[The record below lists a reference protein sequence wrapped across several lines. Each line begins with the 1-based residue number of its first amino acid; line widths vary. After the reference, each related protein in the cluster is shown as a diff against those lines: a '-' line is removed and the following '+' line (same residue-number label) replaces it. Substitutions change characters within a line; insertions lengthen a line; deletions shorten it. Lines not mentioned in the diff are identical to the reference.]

1 MKFCCYVLSKTE
13 DCVRGKKKQRTREMS
28 SWKFTG
34 SPEAEDTASAAND
47 SGINNAK
54 QTWPEPS
61 PEWSSAIEEWGWMWF
76 AHVYGF
82 ASLFALMTMYAFSSL
97 CRFRKTFFA
106 KQKVHLRVMNFALM
120 AAGFGRC
127 LALFWD
133 PYASRE
139 STSVIQNLVLLTS
152 WGIATACMTSA
163 FSIMLLIFLETT
175 KTKLGPPKLRNLP
188 FLVSITTANI
198 VYLILS
204 DLVVWFYPKA
214 KVMIFVCHVTMAIWG
229 LAIFAGYFVAGV
241 RMWRNLKSTLQAR
254 SSNNQY
260 SIRDMK
266 KLKRLF
272 IFMSAAS
279 IFGVCNFSVS
289 LYVSIGEFGVFTAES
304 YAKSWPWFAI
314 QTTMRTMELLLS
326 ALVFL
331 IAVDSP
337 RTCSQNSQSVSR
349 FATARK
355 STIESPS
362 ESQTAAL

>member
-1 MKFCCYVLSKTE
+1 
-13 DCVRGKKKQRTREMS
+13 MS

-34 SPEAEDTASAAND
+34 SPRAEDTASPAND
-47 SGINNAK
+47 SGINSAK
-54 QTWPEPS
+54 NTWPEPS

-82 ASLFALMTMYAFSSL
+82 GGLFVLMTLYALSSFY
-97 CRFRKTFFA
+97 RFRKTFFA
-106 KQKVHLRVMNFALM
+106 RQKVHLRVMNFTLM
-120 AAGFGRC
+120 TAGFGRC

-133 PYASRE
+133 PYASRG
-139 STSVIQNLVLLTS
+139 STSVIQNLVLLTA
-152 WGIATACMTSA
+152 WGIATACMTSG

-188 FLVSITTANI
+188 LLVSITVANI
-198 VYLILS
+198 IYLIIS

-214 KVMIFVCHVTMAIWG
+214 KVMIFVCHVFLAIWG
-229 LAIFAGYFVAGV
+229 LAIFVGYFVAGV
-241 RMWRNLKSTLQAR
+241 RMWRNLESTLQAC
-254 SSNNQY
+254 SNNQY

-272 IFMSAAS
+272 VFMSAAS
-279 IFGVCNFSVS
+279 IFGVCNFSMS
-289 LYVSIGEFGVFTAES
+289 LYISIGEFGVFTAES
-304 YAKSWPWFAI
+304 YAKSWPWLAI
-314 QTTMRTMELLLS
+314 QTAMRTMELVLS

-337 RTCSQNSQSVSR
+337 RTRTQDSQAVSR

-355 STIESPS
+355 STIELPS
-362 ESQTAAL
+362 DSQTAAL

>member
-1 MKFCCYVLSKTE
+1 
-13 DCVRGKKKQRTREMS
+13 MS

-34 SPEAEDTASAAND
+34 SSKAEDKASAAND
-47 SGINNAK
+47 SDINNQK
-54 QTWPEPS
+54 NTWPEPS
-61 PEWSSAIEEWGWMWF
+61 PEWSSAIEEWGWIWF

-82 ASLFALMTMYAFSSL
+82 GSLFVLMALYAFSSL
-97 CRFRKTFFA
+97 YRFRKTSLA
-106 KQKVHLRVMNFALM
+106 RQKVHLRVMNFALM

-133 PYASRE
+133 PYASHE

-175 KTKLGPPKLRNLP
+175 QTKLGPPKLRNLRL
-188 FLVSITTANI
+188 LVSITVANI
-198 VYLILS
+198 AYLILA

-214 KVMIFVCHVTMAIWG
+214 KVMIFVCHVTLAIWG
-229 LAIFAGYFVAGV
+229 LAIFVGYFVAGV
-241 RMWRNLKSTLQAR
+241 RMWRNLGSTLQSC
-254 SSNNQY
+254 SSNNKY
-260 SIRDMK
+260 SIRDVK

-272 IFMSAAS
+272 VFMSVAS

-289 LYVSIGEFGVFTAES
+289 LYVSIGEFGVFTAKS
-304 YAKSWPWFAI
+304 YAKHWPWFAI
-314 QTTMRTMELLLS
+314 QTALRTMELLLS

-337 RTCSQNSQSVSR
+337 RTSSQNSQSVSR
-349 FATARK
+349 FATTRK

>member
-1 MKFCCYVLSKTE
+1 
-13 DCVRGKKKQRTREMS
+13 MS
-28 SWKFTG
+28 SWKFG
-34 SPEAEDTASAAND
+34 GRPKAEDTASAAND
-47 SGINNAK
+47 SGINNHK
-54 QTWPEPS
+54 TTWPEPF

-76 AHVYGF
+76 VHVYGF
-82 ASLFALMTMYAFSSL
+82 GSLFVLMTLYAFYSL
-97 CRFRKTFFA
+97 YRFRKTFFA
-106 KQKVHLRVMNFALM
+106 RQKVHLRVMNFALM

-175 KTKLGPPKLRNLP
+175 QTKLGPPKLRNLP
-188 FLVSITTANI
+188 LLLSITVANI

-214 KVMIFVCHVTMAIWG
+214 KVMIFVCHVTLAIWG
-229 LAIFAGYFVAGV
+229 LAIFLGYFVAGV
-241 RMWRNLKSTLQAR
+241 RMWRNLGATLQSS
-254 SSNNQY
+254 SSNNKY

-266 KLKRLF
+266 KLRRLF
-272 IFMSAAS
+272 IFMSVAS
-279 IFGVCNFSVS
+279 IFGVGNFSMS
-289 LYVSIGEFGVFTAES
+289 LYISIGEFGVFTAKR
-304 YAKSWPWFAI
+304 YAKSWPWFTI
-314 QTTMRTMELLLS
+314 QTALRTMELLLS

-337 RTCSQNSQSVSR
+337 RTCSQDSQSVSR

-355 STIESPS
+355 STIEQAS

>member
-1 MKFCCYVLSKTE
+1 MKFCGYVLSKTE
-13 DCVRGKKKQRTREMS
+13 DCVIGKKKEGARMS

-34 SPEAEDTASAAND
+34 SPQAEDTASPEND
-47 SGINNAK
+47 SGVNNAK
-54 QTWPEPS
+54 NTWPEPS

-82 ASLFALMTMYAFSSL
+82 GGLFALMTLYALSSL
-97 CRFRKTFFA
+97 YRFRKTFFA
-106 KQKVHLRVMNFALM
+106 RQKVHLRVMNFTLM
-120 AAGFGRC
+120 TAGFGRC
-127 LALFWD
+127 LALFWN
-133 PYASRE
+133 PYTSRE

-175 KTKLGPPKLRNLP
+175 KTKLGPPKLRNLSL
-188 FLVSITTANI
+188 LVSITVANI

-214 KVMIFVCHVTMAIWG
+214 KVMIFVCHVTLAIWG
-229 LAIFAGYFVAGV
+229 LAIFVGYFVAGV
-241 RMWRNLKSTLQAR
+241 RMWRNLESTVQSC

-260 SIRDMK
+260 SIRDIK

-272 IFMSAAS
+272 VFMSAAS
-279 IFGVCNFSVS
+279 TFGVCHFSMS
-289 LYVSIGEFGVFTAES
+289 LYISVGEFGVFTAES

-314 QTTMRTMELLLS
+314 QTAMRTMELLLS

-331 IAVDSP
+331 IAVESP
-337 RTCSQNSQSVSR
+337 RTRRQNSQSASR

-355 STIESPS
+355 STIESPRD
-362 ESQTAAL
+362 SQTDAL

>member
-1 MKFCCYVLSKTE
+1 M
-13 DCVRGKKKQRTREMS
+13 G

-34 SPEAEDTASAAND
+34 SPKAENTASTAND
-47 SGINNAK
+47 SVINNAEK
-54 QTWPEPS
+54 SWPEPS

-82 ASLFALMTMYAFSSL
+82 GSMFALMMLYAFFSL
-97 CRFRKTFFA
+97 YRFRKTLFA
-106 KQKVHLRVMNFALM
+106 RQKVHLRVMNFALM

-139 STSVIQNLVLLTS
+139 STSVIQNLFLLTS

-188 FLVSITTANI
+188 LLVSITVANI

-214 KVMIFVCHVTMAIWG
+214 KLMIFVCHVILAIWG
-229 LAIFAGYFVAGV
+229 LAIFVGYFVAGL
-241 RMWRNLKSTLQAR
+241 RMWRNLGPTLQSC

-272 IFMSAAS
+272 VFMSVAS
-279 IFGVCNFSVS
+279 VFGVCNFSVS

-314 QTTMRTMELLLS
+314 HTAMRTMELLLS

-349 FATARK
+349 FTTARK
-355 STIESPS
+355 STIESAC
-362 ESQTAAL
+362 ESKTATL